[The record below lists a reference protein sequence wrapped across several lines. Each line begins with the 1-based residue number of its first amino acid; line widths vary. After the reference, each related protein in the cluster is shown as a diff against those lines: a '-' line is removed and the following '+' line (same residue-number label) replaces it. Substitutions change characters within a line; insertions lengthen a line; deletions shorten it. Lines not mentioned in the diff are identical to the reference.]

1 MSDIRNATERLTL
14 SRDRL
19 RAGLR
24 VSAAAPVNTKTPLHI
39 AGMFARDAV
48 EAAVQPLAQRN
59 PLGFVLGA
67 ALAGGVVVWS
77 RPWRWLLTPA
87 LLAAVL
93 PQIAARAFNHGVP
106 MSWFKLFTSLVKVS
120 NKPRPAAGPRQR

>member
-1 MSDIRNATERLTL
+1 MRDIRNACERLTL

-19 RAGLR
+19 RTGLR

-39 AGMFARDAV
+39 AGMVARDAV

-59 PLGFVLGA
+59 PLGLVLGA
-67 ALAGGVVVWS
+67 AIVGGALVWS

-87 LLAAVL
+87 LLATVL
-93 PQIAARAFNHGVP
+93 PQLAARAFNHGAP
-106 MSWFKLFTSLVKVS
+106 MPWMKLLNSLVNVAT
-120 NKPRPAAGPRQR
+120 KPRAVARSRPQ

>member
-1 MSDIRNATERLTL
+1 MSDIRNACERLTL

-19 RAGLR
+19 RTGLH

-39 AGMFARDAV
+39 AGMVARDAV

-59 PLGFVLGA
+59 PLWLVLGA
-67 ALAGGVVVWS
+67 AIVGGALVWS

-87 LLAAVL
+87 LLATVL
-93 PQIAARAFNHGVP
+93 PQLAARAFNHGVP
-106 MSWFKLFTSLVKVS
+106 MPWMKLLNSLVNVS
-120 NKPRPAAGPRQR
+120 TKPRAAARSRPQ

>member
-1 MSDIRNATERLTL
+1 MSEIRNACERLTL

-19 RAGLR
+19 RSALR

-39 AGMFARDAV
+39 AGLFARDAV

-59 PLGFVLGA
+59 PLGMVLGA
-67 ALAGGVVVWS
+67 ALAGGFLMWS

-87 LLAAVL
+87 LLATVL
-93 PQIAARAFNHGVP
+93 PQLAARAFNHGAP
-106 MSWFKLFTSLVKVS
+106 MPWLKLLTTLTKAP
-120 NKPRPAAGPRQR
+120 KKAGPPVGPRVH

>member
-1 MSDIRNATERLTL
+1 MSDIRNACERLTL

-19 RAGLR
+19 RTGLR

-39 AGMFARDAV
+39 AGLVARDAV
-48 EAAVQPLAQRN
+48 EAAVQPIAQRN

-67 ALAGGVVVWS
+67 AVAGGVLVWS

-87 LLAAVL
+87 LLATLL
-93 PQIAARAFNHGVP
+93 PQLASRAFNHGAP
-106 MSWFKLFTSLVKVS
+106 MPWLKMLTSLVNVS
-120 NKPRPAAGPRQR
+120 TKPRPATGSRQR